1 MSRGQDLKPRKMRSD
16 KKSPLE
22 LVECKECRH
31 LYYRRNL
38 SKAGLCV
45 NCGYNRLVQCLVQ
58 LKNKR
63 GPVYEKWLAG
73 IEASKANM
81 KGGNHGQEND

>member
-1 MSRGQDLKPRKMRSD
+1 MRSD

-22 LVECKECRH
+22 LVECEECRQ

-45 NCGYNRLVQCLVQ
+45 NCGYNRLVQTITQ
-58 LKNKR
+58 LKTKR
-63 GPVYEKWLAG
+63 GPIYEKWLAG
-73 IEASKANM
+73 IESAKTNM
-81 KGGNHGQEND
+81 KGGNHG